1 MDVVVA
7 EAEAA
12 VVEEQVQE
20 NETSPEIK
28 KSKSKHLNK
37 LLYNKIREQMEFYFS
52 DSNLSKDRFIK
63 QEIIKS
69 PDDGC
74 KHYNLY
80 YLLNHLN
87 ILFFI

>member
-1 MDVVVA
+1 MDIEVA
-7 EAEAA
+7 VAAEAA
-12 VVEEQVQE
+12 VEEEQIQDENE
-20 NETSPEIK
+20 NETLPEIK
-28 KSKSKHLNK
+28 KSKSKHINK

-74 KHYNLY
+74 KHYS
-80 YLLNHLN
+80 LLLTQPSK
-87 ILFFI
+87 